1 MRKNLPVTTTERV
14 IRDGESIVS
23 KTDLQGNITYVN
35 PYFIEVSGFE
45 EGELLGAPQN
55 IIRHPDMPVEAFADM
70 WHTLKRG
77 LPWTGLVKNRCKNGD
92 FYWILANVT
101 PVREQGKAVGY
112 MSVRTKAS
120 RAQIDGAEEA
130 YRRVREGRANG
141 MAIRQGALVRMGMAG
156 IPRRI
161 RDMPLSGKIGIGMVA
176 LAAAAV
182 VQAGFAYANGGSGS
196 TIALMAGVSVA
207 VSAALWFT
215 LNRIIVAPLQ
225 SAIKVARAMAA
236 GDLSSRFA
244 AAGNDDTG
252 QLLRALQQMNVNLT
266 AIIGDVDAN
275 VRSIKVGTQEIA
287 AGNMDL
293 SSRTEAQAASL
304 EQTASSMDEFSS
316 TVKQNAASAQEANT
330 LADTACTVA
339 RKGGDAVGQMVV
351 TMSEIS
357 QSSSKIADIIGLID
371 GIAFQTNILALNA
384 AVEAARAGEQGR
396 GFAVVATEVRTLA
409 QRSAGAAKE
418 IKELINISADKVRA
432 GTVLADSAGKTMV
445 DVVGAIDRVTAI
457 MSEISSASRE
467 QSIGID
473 QVNKAVA
480 QMDSVTQQNAALVE
494 QAAAAASS
502 LDEQALRLGQAVS
515 VFQVETGA
523 RAAPKAGAKAALTS
537 GTSGKPGKPGK
548 LRLAA

>member
-1 MRKNLPVTTTERV
+1 MRKNLPVTATERV

-35 PYFIEVSGFE
+35 PYFIEVSGFGE
-45 EGELLGAPQN
+45 DELLGAPQN

-70 WHTLKRG
+70 WATLKAG
-77 LPWTGLVKNRCKNGD
+77 LPWTGMVKNRCKNGD
-92 FYWILANVT
+92 FYWISANVT

-120 RAQIDGAEEA
+120 GAMIDAAEDA
-130 YRRVREGRANG
+130 YRRVREGRASG
-141 MAIRQGALVRMGMAG
+141 MAIQQGALVRVGVRGLMRSVRGM
-156 IPRRI
+156 PV
-161 RDMPLSGKIGIGMVA
+161 SGKTGAGMFALSVA
-176 LAAAAV
+176 AVAQAFFAYDSGASGTLVAVLAA
-182 VQAGFAYANGGSGS
+182 
-196 TIALMAGVSVA
+196 VSVVIA
-207 VSAALWFT
+207 VIMWLSLQQ
-215 LNRIIVAPLQ
+215 IIVAPLRQ
-225 SAIKVARAMAA
+225 AIAVARSMAA
-236 GDLSSRFA
+236 GDLSSRFS
-244 AAGNDDTG
+244 AAGNDDVG

-275 VRSIKVGTQEIA
+275 VRSIKHGTHEIA
-287 AGNMDL
+287 VGNMDL

-316 TVKQNAASAQEANT
+316 TVRQNAASAEEANT
-330 LADTACTVA
+330 LAGNACAVA

-351 TMSEIS
+351 TMNDIS
-357 QSSSKIADIIGLID
+357 QSSAKIADIIGLID

-418 IKELINISADKVRA
+418 IKELISVSAEKVRHGSA
-432 GTVLADSAGKTMV
+432 LAASAGKTMTE
-445 DVVGAIDRVTAI
+445 VVGAIDRVTSI
-457 MSEISSASRE
+457 IGEISLASRE

-473 QVNKAVA
+473 QVNKAVS
-480 QMDSVTQQNAALVE
+480 QMDTTTQQNAALVE
-494 QAAAAASS
+494 EAAAAASS

-515 VFQVETGA
+515 VFKVDTGA
-523 RAAPKAGAKAALTS
+523 RGLAPTAR
-537 GTSGKPGKPGK
+537 GTPQHKSAK

>member
-1 MRKNLPVTTTERV
+1 MRKNLPVTNNECV
-14 IRDGESIVS
+14 IRDGQSIVS

-35 PYFIEVSGFE
+35 PYFIEVSGFSE
-45 EGELLGAPQN
+45 DELLGAPQN

-70 WHTLKRG
+70 WATLKHG
-77 LPWTGLVKNRCKNGD
+77 LPWTGMVKNRSKNGD

-120 RAQIDGAEEA
+120 RTMIDAAEEA
-130 YRRVREGRANG
+130 YRRVREGRAGG
-141 MAIRQGALVRMGMAG
+141 MAIRQGALVRVGLG
-156 IPRRI
+156 GLVRRVK
-161 RDMPLSGKIGIGMVA
+161 DMPVSAKIGIGMLA
-176 LAAAAV
+176 LSAAGIVEAAV
-182 VQAGFAYANGGSGS
+182 AYSGGASGVGPGA
-196 TIALMAGVSVA
+196 IAA
-207 VSAALWFT
+207 FT
-215 LNRIIVAPLQ
+215 VGLSMMIWYGLHRIVVAPLQ
-225 SAIKVARAMAA
+225 QAIQVARAMAA

-244 AAGNDDTG
+244 QAGNDDVG

-266 AIIGDVDAN
+266 ATIGDVDAN

-293 SSRTEAQAASL
+293 SARTEEQAASL
-304 EQTASSMDEFSS
+304 EQTSSSMDEFA
-316 TVKQNAASAQEANT
+316 TAVKQNAASAHEANA
-330 LADTACTVA
+330 LADNACSVA
-339 RKGGDAVGQMVV
+339 RKGGDAVAQVV
-351 TMSEIS
+351 TTMTDIS
-357 QSSSKIADIIGLID
+357 QSSARIADIISLID

-418 IKELINISADKVRA
+418 IKELINVSADKVRQ
-432 GTVLADSAGKTMV
+432 GTALADSAGKTMTEI
-445 DVVGAIDRVTAI
+445 VGAIDRVTAI
-457 MSEISSASRE
+457 IGEISSASRE
-467 QSIGID
+467 QSVSID
-473 QVNKAVA
+473 EVNRAVA

-494 QAAAAASS
+494 QAAAAAGS

-515 VFQVETGA
+515 VFKVETGA
-523 RAAPKAGAKAALTS
+523 AAVPQGRAPLGQKMPQKA
-537 GTSGKPGKPGK
+537 KPAK